1 MPRYCRFD
9 DDVMFHRSLA
19 SILHK
24 PIAIGVRLTDSN
36 LHTIKRNV
44 AGITFNV
51 QEYIERYGTS
61 GSGFIWCTQEEYE
74 HNWTYLASEV
84 LRRCLRVYPG
94 GEGYSVALAKDMP
107 KFSVGITK
115 SLDVVARDESGRW
128 LYLEKTGDTIESVVS
143 DVPPECSVVYSPGNN
158 DNDMRRCISADKYW
172 VTVRGGKYV
181 IIRPPLNCPDD
192 IVVPYGAFLNSRFVF
207 HGDDSYLFEP
217 SPAARVLL
225 IGNSELTTYQAPSC
239 GIYGQLVLHEDDDK
253 MYMTLTPAYP
263 DIFGRRITRK
273 YNDVSNSVFNTTPYE
288 FCASLSCQYNFN
300 TRNER
305 YVDCLSGDTLNVGD
319 SPDMYHGMPTR
330 EETFNDYFV
339 VENGCIHSVWLR
351 VMSVDD
357 DGNKVYKSVDTDDFV
372 IKLLS
377 NFESLHERTLPYKGE
392 CYRWDGRNAAW
403 IRAEDAIY
411 IPPALKRNSF
421 DVFTHY
427 RFVTYT
433 TCSLC
438 HAKTIYTER
447 TDRSMFIY
455 FVDGKRY
462 NKPLCNNCLYT
473 ILNGGTLDIPTEDGS
488 VLQVSEHG
496 LISCSEGYTLS
507 KWCVIDAE
515 EGTVEGF
522 IDEHAIW
529 DSERQEWKLE
539 NDNDGALRLTL
550 TPDGYVIR
558 ERYCTHVNGYFYKPT
573 PIFFKDNNEDT
584 QKFFGIELEVMDGGE
599 SSRNASRVCHSHE
612 ELYAKHDGSLDDGME
627 LVSHPCTVSWHLTHL
642 WDDVLSKLHM
652 LHYHARNG
660 SGIHVHVSKKYWENN
675 GGLCRIANL
684 TTFCDINREALRLY
698 ANRERGTFDHWARG
712 YMSPSN
718 TKKVIVNALT
728 KFGDTK
734 EAMRDLYDKYS
745 SVTDH
750 YSVVNLSNESTV
762 EIRAF
767 ASTLDINR
775 MHSIVQFVDV
785 LTELSTE
792 VTLGNPIT
800 FQLIQTRA
808 QSKGYTELL
817 QDPKFTMAIDES
829 NRYVDTRVC
838 S

>member
-24 PIAIGVRLTDSN
+24 PRAIGVRLTDPN
-36 LHTIKRNV
+36 LHTLKRNI

-51 QEYIERYGTS
+51 QEYVERYGTS

-94 GEGYSVALAKDMP
+94 DEGYSVVLAKDMP

-115 SLDVVARDESGRW
+115 NLDVVVRDASGRW
-128 LYLEKTGDTIESVVS
+128 LYLEKTGNTIESVVS
-143 DVPPECSVVYSPGNN
+143 DVPPECAVVYSPGNE
-158 DNDMRRCISADKYW
+158 DIEKRLSTDRYW
-172 VTVRGGKYV
+172 VTIRGGKYV
-181 IIRPPLNCPDD
+181 IIRPPLNCPDN
-192 IVVPYGAFLNSRFVF
+192 IVVPYGTFFNSRFVF

-239 GIYGQLVLHEDDDK
+239 GVYGQLVLHEDDDK
-253 MYMTLTPAYP
+253 MYMTLTPVYP

-273 YNDVSNSVFNTTPYE
+273 YNDVSGSVFQESSYE
-288 FCASLSCQYNFN
+288 FCGSLSCRFNFN
-300 TRNER
+300 TRNDR
-305 YVDCLSGDTLNVGD
+305 YVDCLNGDTLNIGD
-319 SPDMYHGMPTR
+319 RPDMYNGMPTR
-330 EETFNDYFV
+330 GETFDDHFV
-339 VENGCIHSVWLR
+339 VENGFIHSVWLR
-351 VMSVDD
+351 MMSVDD
-357 DGNKVYKSVDTDDFV
+357 DGNKVYKNVDTDDFV
-372 IKLLS
+372 MNLLS
-377 NFESLHERTLPYKGE
+377 NPEPLSGHALSYKGE
-392 CYRWDGRNAAW
+392 NYRWDGRNAAW
-403 IRAEDAIY
+403 IREEDAIY
-411 IPPALKRNSF
+411 IPPVLRHNSF
-421 DVFTHY
+421 DVFTHC
-427 RFVTYT
+427 RFVVYT

-447 TDRSMFIY
+447 TDRYTFIY
-455 FVDGKRY
+455 FIDGKRY
-462 NKPLCNNCLYT
+462 SKSLCDNCLYT
-473 ILNGGTLDIPTEDGS
+473 ILHGGILDIPIEDGS
-488 VLQVSEHG
+488 VLHVSERG
-496 LISCSEGYTLS
+496 LISCNEGYTLS
-507 KWCVIDAE
+507 KWWVLDSE
-515 EGTVEGF
+515 EGVGEGF

-529 DSERQEWKLE
+529 DHERQEWKLE

-550 TPDGYVIR
+550 TSGGYVIS
-558 ERYCTHVNGYFYKPT
+558 ERYCTHVNGYFYKPD

-599 SSRNASRVCHSHE
+599 SSLNAKRVCHSHE

-642 WDDVLSKLHM
+642 WDDVLSKLHT

-675 GGLCRIANL
+675 GGLCRITNL
-684 TTFCDINREALRLY
+684 ITFCDINREALRLY
-698 ANRERGTFDHWARG
+698 ANRERETFDHWTHE

-718 TKKVIVNALT
+718 TKKVVVNALT
-728 KFGDTK
+728 NFGDTE
-734 EAMRDLYDKYS
+734 EAMCDLYDKYS
-745 SVTDH
+745 SVTNH
-750 YSVVNLSNESTV
+750 YSVVNLSNTTTV

-767 ASTLDINR
+767 ASTLDIHR

-792 VTLGNPIT
+792 ATLGNPIT

-817 QDPKFTMAIDES
+817 QDPKFIRAIDES
-829 NRYVDTRVC
+829 NCYVDTRVC

>member
-1 MPRYCRFD
+1 M
-9 DDVMFHRSLA
+9 
-19 SILHK
+19 
-24 PIAIGVRLTDSN
+24 
-36 LHTIKRNV
+36 
-44 AGITFNV
+44 FNV
-51 QEYIERYGTS
+51 S
-61 GSGFIWCTQEEYE
+61 S
-74 HNWTYLASEV
+74 
-84 LRRCLRVYPG
+84 
-94 GEGYSVALAKDMP
+94 
-107 KFSVGITK
+107 
-115 SLDVVARDESGRW
+115 
-128 LYLEKTGDTIESVVS
+128 
-143 DVPPECSVVYSPGNN
+143 
-158 DNDMRRCISADKYW
+158 
-172 VTVRGGKYV
+172 
-181 IIRPPLNCPDD
+181 
-192 IVVPYGAFLNSRFVF
+192 
-207 HGDDSYLFEP
+207 
-217 SPAARVLL
+217 
-225 IGNSELTTYQAPSC
+225 
-239 GIYGQLVLHEDDDK
+239 
-253 MYMTLTPAYP
+253 
-263 DIFGRRITRK
+263 
-273 YNDVSNSVFNTTPYE
+273 YE
-288 FCASLSCQYNFN
+288 FCGFLSCQYNFN

-330 EETFNDYFV
+330 EETFNNYFV

-377 NFESLHERTLPYKGE
+377 NFGSLHERTLPYKGE

-455 FVDGKRY
+455 FIDGKRY

-496 LISCSEGYTLS
+496 LNSCSEGYTLS

-515 EGTVEGF
+515 EGAVEGF

-675 GGLCRIANL
+675 GGLCRITNL
-684 TTFCDINREALRLY
+684 ITFCDINREALRLY
-698 ANRERGTFDHWARG
+698 ANRERGMFDHWAHG

-718 TKKVIVNALT
+718 TKKVVANTLAN
-728 KFGDTK
+728 FGDTE
-734 EAMRDLYDKYS
+734 EAMSDLYDRYS
-745 SVTDH
+745 SVTEH

-817 QDPKFTMAIDES
+817 QDPKFTRAIDES
-829 NRYVDTRVC
+829 NSYVDTRVC
-838 S
+838 F

>member
-19 SILHK
+19 NILHE
-24 PIAIGVRLTDSN
+24 PRAVGVRLTDPN
-36 LHTIKRNV
+36 LHTLKRNV
-44 AGITFNV
+44 AGITFSV
-51 QEYIERYGTS
+51 QEYVERYGTS

-84 LRRCLRVYPG
+84 LRRCLRIYPG

-115 SLDVVARDESGRW
+115 SLDVVARDASGRW

-143 DVPPECSVVYSPGNN
+143 DVPPECAVVYSPGNE
-158 DNDMRRCISADKYW
+158 DMGKRISKDRYW
-172 VTVRGGKYV
+172 VTIHGGKYV
-181 IIRPPLNCPDD
+181 IIRPPLNCPDS
-192 IVVPYGAFLNSRFVF
+192 IVVPYGAFLNSRFIF

-217 SPAARVLL
+217 SPEACVFL
-225 IGNSELTTYQAPSC
+225 IGNSELTTYQVPSC
-239 GIYGQLVLHEDDDK
+239 GVYGQLVLHEDDDK
-253 MYMTLTPAYP
+253 MYMTLTPVYP

-273 YNDVSNSVFNTTPYE
+273 YNDVSNSVFNTTSYE
-288 FCASLSCQYNFN
+288 FCSSLSCRYNFN
-300 TRNER
+300 TRNNR
-305 YVDCLSGDTLNVGD
+305 YVDCLSGDTLNIGD
-319 SPDMYHGMPTR
+319 HPDMYHGMPTR
-330 EETFNDYFV
+330 EETFNDHFV
-339 VENGCIHSVWLR
+339 VENGFIRSILLR

-372 IKLLS
+372 MNLLS
-377 NFESLHERTLPYKGE
+377 NFELLQGRTLSYQGE
-392 CYRWDGRNAAW
+392 YYRWDDRNAAW
-403 IRAEDAIY
+403 IRDDDAVY
-411 IPPALKRNSF
+411 VPPSIRRNSL
-421 DVFTHY
+421 DVFTHC
-427 RFVTYT
+427 RFLDYM

-438 HAKTIYTER
+438 HTKTIYTNMY
-447 TDRSMFIY
+447 TFIY

-462 NKPLCNNCLYT
+462 NKSLCNHCLYT
-473 ILNGGTLDIPTEDGS
+473 ILNGGTLDIPIEDGS

-496 LISCSEGYTLS
+496 LVSCNEGYTLS
-507 KWCVIDAE
+507 KWCVADVE
-515 EGTVEGF
+515 EGTIDGF
-522 IDEHAIW
+522 IDERAIW
-529 DSERQEWKLE
+529 DHERQEWKLQD
-539 NDNDGALRLTL
+539 DNDGALRLTL
-550 TPDGYVIR
+550 TSDGYVIS
-558 ERYCTHVNGYFYKPT
+558 ERYCTHVNGYFYKPD

-642 WDDVLSKLHM
+642 WDDVLSKLHT

-675 GGLCRIANL
+675 GGLCRITNL
-684 TTFCDINREALRLY
+684 ITFCDINREALRLY
-698 ANRERGTFDHWARG
+698 ANRERGTFDHWTHE

-718 TKKVIVNALT
+718 TKKVVANALT
-728 KFGDTK
+728 NFGDTE
-734 EAMRDLYDKYS
+734 EAMSDLYDRYS
-745 SVTDH
+745 SVTNH

-792 VTLGNPIT
+792 ATLGNPIT

>member
-19 SILHK
+19 SISHE
-24 PIAIGVRLTDSN
+24 PRAIGVRLTDSN
-36 LHTIKRNV
+36 IHTLKRNV

-51 QEYIERYGTS
+51 QEYVERYGTS

-74 HNWTYLASEV
+74 YNWTYLASEV
-84 LRRCLRVYPG
+84 LRRCLRIYPG

-143 DVPPECSVVYSPGNN
+143 DVPPECAVVYSPGNN
-158 DNDMRRCISADKYW
+158 DMGRCISADKYW
-172 VTVRGGKYV
+172 VTIRSGKYV

-217 SPAARVLL
+217 SPAACVFL
-225 IGNSELTTYQAPSC
+225 IGNSELTTYQVPSC
-239 GIYGQLVLHEDDDK
+239 GVYGQLVLHEDDDK
-253 MYMTLTPAYP
+253 MYMTLTPVYP
-263 DIFGRRITRK
+263 DIFGCRITRK
-273 YNDVSNSVFNTTPYE
+273 YNDVSKSVFQTTSYE
-288 FCASLSCQYNFN
+288 FCGNLSCQYNFN
-300 TRNER
+300 TRNDR
-305 YVDCLSGDTLNVGD
+305 YVDCLSGDTLNIGD
-319 SPDMYHGMPTR
+319 SPDMCYGMPTR
-330 EETFNDYFV
+330 GETFNKHFV
-339 VENGCIHSVWLR
+339 VENGFVHSVWR
-351 VMSVDD
+351 RMMSVDD
-357 DGNKVYKSVDTDDFV
+357 DGNKVYKSVDTNDFV
-372 IKLLS
+372 TNLLL
-377 NFESLHERTLPYKGE
+377 NFGSLLGHTLSYEGE
-392 CYRWDGRNAAW
+392 NYRWDYRNAAW
-403 IRAEDAIY
+403 IREEDAIY
-411 IPPALKRNSF
+411 ISPTIRRNSL
-421 DVFTHY
+421 DVFTHC

-447 TDRSMFIY
+447 TDRYKFIY
-455 FVDGKRY
+455 FIDGKRY
-462 NKPLCNNCLYT
+462 NKSLCDSCLYT
-473 ILNGGTLDIPTEDGS
+473 IFHGDTLDIPIEDGS
-488 VLQVSEHG
+488 VLHVSEDG
-496 LISCSEGYTLS
+496 LISCNEGYTLS
-507 KWCVIDAE
+507 KWWILDAE
-515 EGTVEGF
+515 EGGGEGF
-522 IDEHAIW
+522 IDERAIW
-529 DSERQEWKLE
+529 DNERQEWELE

-550 TPDGYVIR
+550 TSEGYVIS
-558 ERYCTHVNGYFYKPT
+558 ERYCTHVNGYFYKPS

-599 SSRNASRVCHSHE
+599 SSLNAKRVCHSHE

-642 WDDVLSKLHM
+642 WDDVLSKLHT

-675 GGLCRIANL
+675 GGLCRITNL
-684 TTFCDINREALRLY
+684 ITFCDINREALRLY
-698 ANRERGTFDHWARG
+698 ANRERGAFDHWTHE

-718 TKKVIVNALT
+718 TKKVVVNALT
-728 KFGDTK
+728 KFGDTE

-745 SVTDH
+745 SVTNH

-792 VTLGNPIT
+792 ATLGNPIT

-808 QSKGYTELL
+808 QSKGYTELSH
-817 QDPKFTMAIDES
+817 DPKFIMAIDES